1 MRRWFHLVGVEWLKA
16 RSLYGFGITI
26 TAQLVVFLVL
36 IFVGANFDVHLQ
48 GVSVRPF
55 FEFPHVWETFAWVL
69 GWLNFFTAIGFIV
82 IVGSEF
88 GEKTFLFQ
96 LVSGLTRI
104 ELVVSK
110 ILLAFVISIAWFLVL
125 LTLGFAFGLYFS
137 PSDSLLPLLPGLQ
150 VFSAF
155 FLRTFSLLLVAM
167 LIAFILRNTA
177 VSILVFVVLFSL
189 APVVPSIIPEA
200 ISWMMPFQAM
210 QNLTPTPDFFGLA
223 VLNHPE
229 LSALK
234 RSITLAPPYSTSLW
248 LSSIATFVY
257 SCAYMIAM
265 VATVRRRS
273 F

>member
-1 MRRWFHLVGVEWLKA
+1 MRRWYNLVRVEWLKA
-16 RSLYGFGITI
+16 RSIYGFGITL

-36 IFVGANFDVHLQ
+36 IFVGANLDVHLQ
-48 GVSVRPF
+48 GVSIRPF
-55 FEFPHVWETFAWVL
+55 FEFPHVWQTFAWVL
-69 GWLNFFTAIGFIV
+69 GWLNIFTAVGFIV
-82 IVGSEF
+82 IVGSEY

-96 LVSGLTRI
+96 LVSGLTRF
-104 ELVVSK
+104 ELVGSK
-110 ILLAFVISIAWFLVL
+110 ILLAFFISIAWVLVFLA
-125 LTLGFAFGLYFS
+125 LGVAFGLYFS
-137 PSDSLLPLLPGLQ
+137 LGDSLSPVLPGLQ
-150 VFSAF
+150 IFLAF
-155 FLRTFSLLLVAM
+155 FIRTFSLLIVAM

-177 VSILVFVVLFSL
+177 VSILLFIVLFSL
-189 APVVPSIIPEA
+189 APLFHSIIPES

-234 RSITLAPPYSTSLW
+234 NSITTVMPSCTSLW
-248 LSSIATFVY
+248 LSAVATLAY
-257 SCAYMIAM
+257 SCAFVIAM